1 MPQMKRELREM
12 MNEAQQASTRALAD
26 MDTRVSAIKQRM
38 NGMEDMLDAKVNTV
52 RTPHCIHLSS
62 RCYRHKVVFIRI
74 LYE

>member
-52 RTPHCIHLSS
+52 RTPALYSL
-62 RCYRHKVVFIRI
+62 VVSM
-74 LYE
+74 L

>member
-52 RTPHCIHLSS
+52 CTPALYSH
-62 RCYRHKVVFIRI
+62 VVSM
-74 LYE
+74 L